1 MFKKYFRAPV
11 LLILCLIFS
20 SASLFAQ
27 DDIKIEMLESSKAP
41 ISESLHFYKFQV
53 ENVSSRTSE
62 VTINFQNVDCGNVA
76 FEEVSLNY
84 SLLNANKQSTS
95 ETIKLNPRERRVYY
109 LKSSRPA
116 NTKLQSYSC
125 VEIYATTSGKRVSN
139 ASLTVKQLIPDPSLE
154 N

>member
-1 MFKKYFRAPV
+1 M
-11 LLILCLIFS
+11 
-20 SASLFAQ
+20 
-27 DDIKIEMLESSKAP
+27 
-41 ISESLHFYKFQV
+41 